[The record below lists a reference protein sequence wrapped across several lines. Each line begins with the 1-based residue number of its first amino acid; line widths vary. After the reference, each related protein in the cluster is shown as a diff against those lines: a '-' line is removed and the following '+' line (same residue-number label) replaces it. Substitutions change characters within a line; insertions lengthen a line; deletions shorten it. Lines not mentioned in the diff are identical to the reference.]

1 LVVNSPVELSRG
13 ILERCR
19 GMGFA
24 AAGIAPARASRWKE
38 EVLAWLAAGKH
49 GEMGYLAKDLELKL
63 DPARVLEGTR
73 AFIMVADQYAE
84 KGSLRDGLATSGFD
98 PHEVPATPSAGAEG
112 DRQSRHPRLEDSAP
126 PPNARRGIG
135 RVARYAQGRNY
146 HWVMKNR
153 LHRLSD
159 QLREEHP
166 GAKFRTFVD
175 TVPVLEREL
184 AELAGIGWQAKNSM
198 IINARLGSWLLLGG
212 VATTL
217 ELEPPPEQTRRADHC
232 GTCTRCIEACPTKAI
247 TPYSV
252 DGSRCIS
259 YLTIEHRSAIDPAL
273 HAAMGDWVYGCDV
286 CQEVCPHNS
295 AREGAEAPA
304 RNPVYE
310 SKHPTLAL
318 LDVLGWTRES
328 RREAFTSTAMK
339 RANLEMMKR
348 NAVIAAGN
356 RLRRERD
363 PALLARLEELA
374 RDEGEPEMVRRTA
387 GEVIAGLGRG

>member
-1 LVVNSPVELSRG
+1 MSPVELSKS

-24 AAGIAPARASRWKE
+24 AAGIAPVRASRWKE
-38 EVLAWLAAGKH
+38 EVLAWLEAGRH
-49 GEMGYLAKDLELKL
+49 GEMSYLAKDLELKFS
-63 DPARVLEGTR
+63 PERVLEGTR

-84 KGSLRDGLATSGFD
+84 RAAPRETSATPGLVDLS
-98 PHEVPATPSAGAEG
+98 TPSASAEG
-112 DRQSRHPRLEDSAP
+112 DRAV
-126 PPNARRGIG
+126 G

-184 AELAGIGWQAKNSM
+184 AELAGIGWQAKNTM

-217 ELEPPPEQTRRADHC
+217 ELDAPPEQTKSPDHC
-232 GTCTRCIEACPTKAI
+232 GTCTRCIEACPTGAI
-247 TPYSV
+247 TPYHV

-295 AREGAEAPA
+295 SREGAGLAE
-304 RNPVYE
+304 RNPAYE
-310 SKHPTLAL
+310 SRHPTLPL

-348 NAVIAAGN
+348 NALIAAGHS
-356 RLRRERD
+356 LRRGVASG
-363 PALLARLEELA
+363 PLLARMKELA
-374 RDEGEPEMVRRTA
+374 DDPGESELVRGTARDVIRSFPDHNEG
-387 GEVIAGLGRG
+387 L